1 MTGEFRFQPLG
12 ALAAEI
18 LGAVKLRRVPIF
30 QGRLDYILEREPAD
44 KVQKALFEIVR
55 HVTAQQEFSKRYDD
69 MVRRHAFPESET
81 IEQTLVRIASEGE
94 ADAGPLLPFLS
105 EVTIERSEM
114 AAVAD
119 FAKRVG
125 YSS

>member
-1 MTGEFRFQPLG
+1 MIGEFRFQPLG

-18 LGAVKLRRVPIF
+18 LGAVRLRKVPIF

-44 KVQKALFEIVR
+44 KVQQALVEIVR
-55 HVTAQQEFSKRYDD
+55 HVTAQQEFSRRYDD
-69 MVRRHAFPESET
+69 ILRRYAFPESET
-81 IEQTLVRIASEGE
+81 IRQTLARIAAEGE
-94 ADAGPLLPFLS
+94 TDAELLLPFLT
-105 EVTIERSEM
+105 EVAIDRSEM

-125 YSS
+125 YSA